1 MFASAR
7 SKPFSSVAE
16 KSIIIIGAGIAG
28 LATGCYARMNGY
40 RATILEHHSEPGG
53 VAKAWRHGDYLIDG
67 GIHYLMGHRPGAA
80 CHEIYREL
88 GVFHHRTFP
97 DLTNYCDFTDEISG
111 QRVSFTGDLEKLSRD
126 LKTLAPEDA
135 RLIDE
140 FIAGVRSFQRT
151 DMFGMMAMPVELAGI
166 FGTLK
171 QLWHLRH
178 SWRYLGGPYNLPNK
192 EFSARFQNAAL
203 RRLLTHLFL
212 PEVPMWFNLLML
224 SLLANRQ
231 MGLLAG
237 SCHDFVDSLVERLC
251 GLGGEIAFNS
261 TVKEIIVENDRAV
274 GVRLADGTEQRADVV
289 VSAGDGSSTIFNLL
303 GGKYVGNAI
312 KERYQNW
319 KQLRPLVTLS
329 FGLRREF
336 AGEPPLRFLLLK
348 EKMTVGNVEIDGF
361 PIRVFNYG
369 KKFSPPGRT
378 VFQVLFIT
386 DWKYWN
392 DLLQNRAAYEVEKKR
407 LCAEA
412 LARLEPHYPGI
423 AAQVEITDMATPHT
437 TWRYTLNREG
447 AFMGWAPTPKALRTM
462 FRKTLPGLEN
472 FYMAGQWVVPGGGVP
487 PCFYS
492 ARHVIQILC
501 KRDGKKFS
509 TSVLE

>member
-1 MFASAR
+1 M
-7 SKPFSSVAE
+7 AE

-40 RATILEHHSEPGG
+40 RAQILEHHSEPGG
-53 VAKAWRHGDYLIDG
+53 VAKAWKHGDYLIDG
-67 GIHYLMGHRPGAA
+67 GVHYLMGHRPGAA

-88 GVFHHRTFP
+88 GVFHNRTYP

-111 QRVSFTGDLEKLSRD
+111 RHVGFTGDMDKLARD
-126 LKTLAPEDA
+126 LKALAPEDVRA
-135 RLIDE
+135 IDD

-151 DMFGMMAMPVELAGI
+151 DMFGIMETPVELGGI

-171 QLWHLRH
+171 QLWRLRR
-178 SWRYLGGPYNLPNK
+178 SLRYLGGAYNLPNR
-192 EFSARFQNAAL
+192 EFSERFRNAAL
-203 RRLLTHLFL
+203 RRMMTHLFL

-237 SCHDFVDSLVERLC
+237 SCHDFVDSLVERFQ

-274 GVRLADGTEQRADVV
+274 GVRLGNGTEQRADIV
-289 VSAGDGSSTIFNLL
+289 VSAGDGTSTIFNLL
-303 GGKYVGNAI
+303 GG
-312 KERYQNW
+312 RYIGKTIQARYENW

-348 EKMTVGNVEIDGF
+348 EPMKVGNVTIDGF

-369 KKFSPPGRT
+369 DKFSPPGKT
-378 VFQVLFIT
+378 VLQVLFIT
-386 DWKYWN
+386 DWKYWS
-392 DLLQNRAAYEVEKKR
+392 DLLKDRERYDAAKKSVT
-407 LCAEA
+407 AEA

-423 AAQVEITDMATPHT
+423 ASQVEVTDFATPYT
-437 TWRYTLNREG
+437 TWRYTLNNEG
-447 AFMGWAPTPKALRTM
+447 AFMGWAPTPRALRTM
-462 FRKTLPGLEN
+462 FRKTLPGLDN

-501 KRDGKKFS
+501 QSDGKKFS
-509 TSVLE
+509 TSVAE

>member
-1 MFASAR
+1 MS
-7 SKPFSSVAE
+7 E

-40 RATILEHHSEPGG
+40 RARILEHHTDPGG
-53 VAKAWRHGDYLIDG
+53 VAKAWKHGDYLIDG
-67 GIHYLMGHRPGAA
+67 GIHYLMGHRPGPA

-88 GVFHHRTFP
+88 GVFHNRTYP

-111 QRVSFTGDLEKLSRD
+111 RRFSFTGDVDQLARD
-126 LKTLAPEDA
+126 MKALAPEDSGA
-135 RLIDE
+135 IDS
-140 FIAGVRSFQRT
+140 FVTGIRSFQRT
-151 DMFGMMAMPVELAGI
+151 DMFSLMATPVELGGL
-166 FGTLK
+166 FGPLK
-171 QLWHLRH
+171 QMWKLRR
-178 SWRYLGGPYNLPNK
+178 SLRYLGGPYNLPNK
-192 EFSARFQNAAL
+192 EFSERFKNDAL
-203 RRLLTHLFL
+203 RRMLTHLFL

-237 SCHDFVDSLVERLC
+237 SCHDFVDSLVERFQ
-251 GLGGEIAFNS
+251 GLGGEIAYDS

-274 GVRLADGTEQRADVV
+274 GVRLANGTEQRADVV

-303 GGKYVGNAI
+303 GGRYLNQTI
-312 KERYQNW
+312 KDRYQNW

-336 AGEPPLRFLLLK
+336 KGEPPLRFLLLK
-348 EKMTVGNVEIDGF
+348 EPMQVGNVTIDGF

-369 KKFSPPGRT
+369 GKFSPPGKT
-378 VFQVLFIT
+378 VFQALFIT
-386 DWKYWN
+386 DWKFWN
-392 DLLQNRAAYEVEKKR
+392 DLLADRPRYEVEKKR
-407 LCAEA
+407 VCAEA

-423 AAQVEITDMATPHT
+423 TSQVELTDIATPHT
-437 TWRYTLNREG
+437 TWRFTLNNEG
-447 AFMGWAPTPKALRTM
+447 AFMGWAPTPRALRTM
-462 FRKTLPGLEN
+462 FRKTLPGLDN

-501 KRDGKKFS
+501 ARDGKKFS